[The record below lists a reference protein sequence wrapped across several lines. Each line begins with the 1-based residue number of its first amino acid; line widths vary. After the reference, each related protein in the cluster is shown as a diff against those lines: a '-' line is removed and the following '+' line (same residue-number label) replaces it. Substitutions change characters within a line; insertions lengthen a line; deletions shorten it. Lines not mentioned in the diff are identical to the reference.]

1 MSMEWLQ
8 RALMNPWPGLLS
20 AGLIAGQSVRTRGVR
35 RTAVFAALGLGLP
48 ALAEAYAVTLRRG
61 LRQHKQPQLKGGPPH
76 AILGGYAITY
86 AVVSL
91 LESLGGRH
99 RPNKR

>member
-48 ALAEAYAVTLRRG
+48 ALAEAYAVTLRRE
-61 LRQHKQPQLKGGPPH
+61 LRHHMQPQSRGCPSTRSWGGTPSHTPCSRCWR
-76 AILGGYAITY
+76 ASGDAT
-86 AVVSL
+86 A
-91 LESLGGRH
+91 
-99 RPNKR
+99 